1 MRLAGKVAII
11 TGAGGGIGREGA
23 RLFAA
28 EGAKVVAVDIRAD
41 AVEETADAIWRSGGE
56 AVAVEGDIADAEVHS
71 RSVRTALE
79 RFGRLDVLYYNAGM
93 VRRGPGGDVGLEEIT
108 LDVWDRILAVNLTGV
123 FLGCKYGIPE
133 LVKSG
138 GGSVIITASV
148 GALVGQR
155 AHNHA
160 YVASKAALVGLTR
173 NLALEYAPR
182 GVRVNCICPGQIHT
196 DMMAHYYDDPVARQ
210 QFIDWTP
217 MGRFGEP
224 REIAQVALFLASD
237 ESSFVTGAV
246 VVADG
251 GWTAL

>member
-1 MRLAGKVAII
+1 MRLAGKVAIV
-11 TGAGGGIGREGA
+11 TGAGSGIGREGA

-28 EGAKVVAVDIRAD
+28 EGATVVAVDIRAD
-41 AVEETADAIWRSGGE
+41 AVEETVDAIRRSGGE
-56 AVAVEGDIADAEVHS
+56 AVAIGGDIADAEVHA

-79 RFGRLDVLYYNAGM
+79 RFGRLNILYHNAGM
-93 VRRGPGGDVGLEEIT
+93 VRRGAGGDVGLEEIT

-182 GVRVNCICPGQIHT
+182 GVRVNCICPGQIQT

-210 QFIDWTP
+210 RFMDWTP

-237 ESSFVTGAV
+237 ESSFMTGSV